1 MGKAKVV
8 NPRSDVKVTNSCP
21 GFVWKL
27 LGEGVGG
34 AGIAGRGSMLGL
46 GAAETEGFHTT
57 LL

>member
-34 AGIAGRGSMLGL
+34 AGIAGRGSM
-46 GAAETEGFHTT
+46 
-57 LL
+57 